1 MRRRLSILS
10 AIVLCT
16 VLTACFDSDPI
27 GIDQRTLPRQRA
39 VVAESFDGTIRIGV
53 VPTASSVVI
62 GSAGAYDIKEK
73 TSGVVL
79 LTGSNST
86 AAVTLSTP
94 AVTKW
99 RLQVICG
106 SAETVAAMQAQAEAL
121 GHITNT
127 EVIATCTR
135 LLLGDFDLSV
145 SFTIRNNYRLLVIS
159 QGFPADAFYVQ
170 RTISVPTYTV
180 TQGATVATSTEPV
193 VLTSPTGFVTI
204 NGVTYRGAAE
214 VIGNS
219 TGSLAGVNILPIEQY
234 LWGVVPLELGPIA
247 FPEFEAQ
254 KAQAVAA
261 RTYALSGLGKRAAD
275 GYDLL
280 ATTSDQVYG
289 GFSAEHPTSSAAVD
303 GTRGIVVT
311 YNGALISA
319 LYSSASGGHTADNE
333 EAFDGAPVAYLRGVP
348 DVHRG
353 SAYDHVP
360 SLDVFKSG
368 NLKQLREDK
377 ENAYEFNWSSRHRW
391 TFTWSL
397 AEIREVISAF
407 VGSDVGNV
415 LAINVLERGPS
426 GRATRI
432 EYVTETG
439 SYFHTK
445 DRIRSSLRFFNASR
459 VQTNLPS
466 TLFLVEPVYVDEETQ
481 VLTGFRVYGGG
492 FGHGTGMAQ
501 TGAVGMAER
510 GLTYQQILTHYYT
523 GVALTSAY

>member
-1 MRRRLSILS
+1 M
-10 AIVLCT
+10 
-16 VLTACFDSDPI
+16 
-27 GIDQRTLPRQRA
+27 DQRALPYRQA
-39 VVAESFDGTIRIGV
+39 VVPETFDGTIRIGV
-53 VPTASSVVI
+53 VPIATSVVI
-62 GSAGAYDIKEK
+62 GSAGAYSIKQK
-73 TSGVVL
+73 TSGIVL
-79 LTGSNST
+79 MTGSNST
-86 AAVTLSTP
+86 ATVTLASP
-94 AVTKW
+94 LIVKL
-99 RLQVICG
+99 RLQVMCG
-106 SAETVAAMQAQAEAL
+106 SPEAVAIRKAEAEAL

-127 EVIATCTR
+127 EDITSPIVCTR
-135 LLLGDFDLSV
+135 LLLGDFDSSV
-145 SFTIRNNYRLLVIS
+145 PFSVRNAYRNLVIS
-159 QGFPADAFYVQ
+159 QGLAGTDAFY
-170 RTISVPTYTV
+170 RSYTISAVTYNLTR
-180 TQGATVATSTEPV
+180 GATSLLSSEPL
-193 VLTSPTGFVTI
+193 VLTSSTGFVTI

-214 VIGNS
+214 VIANS
-219 TGSLAGVNILPIEQY
+219 TGSLAGVNVIPIEQY

-261 RTYALSGLGKRAAD
+261 RTYALAGLGKRAND
-275 GYDLL
+275 GFDLL
-280 ATTSDQVYG
+280 ATTADQVYG
-289 GFSAEHPTSSAAVD
+289 GFSAEHPTSTAAVNE
-303 GTRGIVVT
+303 TAGIVVT

-353 SAYDHVP
+353 SAYDNVP
-360 SLDVFKSG
+360 SLDVFKSS
-368 NLKQLREDK
+368 NPKQLREDK

-426 GRATRI
+426 GRVTRI

-445 DRIRSSLRFFNASR
+445 DRIRSSLRFFNASH

-466 TLFLVEPVYVDEETQ
+466 TLFFVEPVYVDEETKE
-481 VLTGFRVYGGG
+481 LTGFRVYGGG

-510 GLTYQQILTHYYT
+510 GLTYEQILTHYYT
-523 GVALTSAY
+523 GVALTTAY